1 MLIWPTVTELRA
13 VECCH
18 SGLAPPLAG
27 RAGRLGDGGWAL
39 ASVDVRAAA
48 YIGGG
53 RVGSVMSML
62 ASEVHMGIS
71 RRGPGPSVWTL
82 ALTGI
87 ADSDDADSGDIGRDL
102 GEIIDCVQ
110 RLLQKFRNE
119 QVHWH
124 ATARQLELQV

>member
-1 MLIWPTVTELRA
+1 MLSQWA
-13 VECCH
+13 
-18 SGLAPPLAG
+18 GAAAG
-27 RAGRLGDGGWAL
+27 RPGRATRRWRLGSGFCGCARGCIHRRR
-39 ASVDVRAAA
+39 ASGVCDVH
-48 YIGGG
+48 
-53 RVGSVMSML
+53 

-110 RLLQKFRNE
+110 RLLQKFRNLNE